1 MPPTHGI
8 AWELHALRLP
18 CGFAALDACFSAA
31 VDEEWPCRQLRDGG
45 RRRCAARRGGVPRA
59 ASCRIDPRSAPPHA
73 CTHCVRTHWPQHAT
87 VCAGRQRHWA
97 ARPLDLNEEGARWHS
112 TASLVPCLGLQG
124 LRHSPAPARACLALE
139 CAADLYR
146 RLCDSDAHCRH
157 GSHCHRCC
165 HLPTAACAHQPQ
177 ASAHRQVHRRA
188 VGAVPAVC
196 ARGPRRGACARC
208 RGALVRN
215 RAREYDRVQPS
226 TVECQWHRKW
236 WP

>member
-1 MPPTHGI
+1 MRRCGDKEWPT
-8 AWELHALRLP
+8 
-18 CGFAALDACFSAA
+18 
-31 VDEEWPCRQLRDGG
+31 WPCRQRSDGG

-97 ARPLDLNEEGARWHS
+97 SRPLDLNEEGARWHS

-157 GSHCHRCC
+157 GSHCSPL
-165 HLPTAACAHQPQ
+165 LPFAHTHQPQ
-177 ASAHRQVHRRA
+177 HRIVPSA
-188 VGAVPAVC
+188 GAPS
-196 ARGPRRGACARC
+196 RC
-208 RGALVRN
+208 RRSTGGA
-215 RAREYDRVQPS
+215 RARTSPRSMRALPWSSRTQSRPRVRARAYGRVP
-226 TVECQWHRKW
+226 
-236 WP
+236 